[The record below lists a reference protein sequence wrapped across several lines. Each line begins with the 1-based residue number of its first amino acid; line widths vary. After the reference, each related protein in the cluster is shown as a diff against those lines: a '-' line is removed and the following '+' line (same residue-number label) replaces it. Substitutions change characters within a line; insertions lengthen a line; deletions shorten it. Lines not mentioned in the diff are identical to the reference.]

1 MDNKNIYIKLMDVR
15 VRFNKL
21 DIKKSGQNKFA
32 NFKYFELA
40 DFLPQATDLLKE
52 AKLCPIVTFTNEYA
66 TLTLINGENPS
77 EQIIFTSPMR
87 DLQLKGSNEL
97 QALGGIETYQTRYL
111 YIQLLNITENDS
123 FDAISGKEQFKN
135 NTNLNKFDEENR
147 SNEIKVLS
155 TKQLSRLYAIAYN
168 AGVSKEKLKEKVFKQ
183 LGKEIKDLNREEY
196 DMICKA
202 YENVEKREVQNG

>member
-1 MDNKNIYIKLMDVR
+1 MLEVNNIYIKLMDVR
-15 VRFNKL
+15 VKFSKL
-21 DIKKSGQNKFA
+21 NLKKSGENKFA

-40 DFLPQATDLLKE
+40 DFLPQATGLLEE

-77 EQIIFTSPMR
+77 EQIVFTSPMR

-123 FDAISGKEQFKN
+123 FDAVSGKNETKN
-135 NTNLNKFDEENR
+135 NVQQDKNTDRILTD
-147 SNEIKVLS
+147 
-155 TKQLSRLYAIAYN
+155 KQLTRLYAIAN
-168 AGVSKEKLKEKVFKQ
+168 SAGVNKTLLKEQVFKQ
-183 LGKEIKDLNREEY
+183 LGKDIKDLNKSEY
-196 DMICKA
+196 DAVCTA
-202 YENVEKREVQNG
+202 YEKQAFKGA